1 MSTTEAKPVTFSD
14 CTTCFYVPQTGTCI
28 DYIHPVT
35 GQSMH
40 YGRTHTEM
48 AAAYPNDR
56 VEIWNIADI
65 QQHQEARLISQPEP
79 ITSEAFNDALEM
91 LPPNNWVHNGMFES
105 FQCCEHFSGR
115 ITATYLRRGLKA
127 WVFRDVA
134 GMTHDAIVEKVR
146 AYLARTAQEGG
157 AA

>member
-1 MSTTEAKPVTFSD
+1 MSTTEAKPITYSD
-14 CTTCFYVPQTGTCI
+14 CVKCFYVPATGTCI
-28 DYIHPVT
+28 DYIHPHT
-35 GQSMH
+35 GRSIH
-40 YGRTHTEM
+40 YDRTHTEV
-48 AAAYPNDR
+48 AAAYPECR

-79 ITSEAFNDALEM
+79 ITHGALIDALEM

-105 FQCCEHFSGR
+105 FQCCEHLSGR

-134 GMTHDAIVEKVR
+134 GMTHEAIVEKVR